1 LSEAAI
7 QLLTVGSVLGREF
20 DFHIAAAIVQPAG
33 DPDLLSALDE
43 ALERLLVACAV
54 LPVRLAQ
61 ELRGLPDFRRNAGYT
76 AFIEGWGLYAESLGA
91 EMPGFYTDPYSRF
104 GQLTYEMW
112 RACRLVVDT
121 GMHHLGWSRQRAIDF
136 MKENTAKSE
145 QDIVVEIDRYIVWPG
160 QALAYKIGELKIK
173 QLRARAQRELGP
185 RFDVRK
191 FHNALLDNG
200 PLPLDVL
207 EREMDRWIASQKTR
221 T

>member
-1 LSEAAI
+1 
-7 QLLTVGSVLGREF
+7 
-20 DFHIAAAIVQPAG
+20 
-33 DPDLLSALDE
+33 
-43 ALERLLVACAV
+43 
-54 LPVRLAQ
+54 
-61 ELRGLPDFRRNAGYT
+61 
-76 AFIEGWGLYAESLGA
+76 
-91 EMPGFYTDPYSRF
+91 
-104 GQLTYEMW
+104 MW

-136 MKENTAKSE
+136 MKANTAKSE

-173 QLRARAQRELGP
+173 ELRARAQRELGS

-191 FHNALLDNG
+191 FHNAVLDNG

-207 EREMDRWIASQKTR
+207 EREIDRWIVAQKTR